1 MREKE
6 SERAKETSLGSKDW
20 NRTEKHRS
28 VLVKLLVPTCFPCLP
43 NLDHK
48 TVSEFKRE
56 GEEEGGTYE
65 ERLREEE
72 EREDEERRG

>member
-1 MREKE
+1 M
-6 SERAKETSLGSKDW
+6 SERARETSLGSKDW

-28 VLVKLLVPTCFPCLP
+28 VLVKLLVPTCFACLP

-56 GEEEGGTYE
+56 GE
-65 ERLREEE
+65 R
-72 EREDEERRG
+72 ERERERRGRYL